1 MRKSSLIL
9 LLAMAFVLT
18 TVAAGFSSSI
28 VDGPCKEICKDWHY
42 GLQLDLTYDCNTPYQ
57 GTATCPPC
65 PQFDYESARGYCTT
79 MASPGSVSEY
89 NAHGIIMKV
98 CDCPDPNFDITK
110 SYGIRIEI
118 VEPAT
123 GVYFTNSNTSGA
135 DYTCATGCANG
146 IQNIYVS
153 AIGDTTDES
162 RFCPYPCVATAPAA
176 AATAFVMAYEPVNS
190 GKVLFDPAT
199 HDKQPDPVTGDREE
213 CCLDC
218 IGNLAKSIQTTCVQ
232 PFMVANSPYL
242 MIDVP
247 TMVWDPKII
256 AEGDEVVLKVI
267 ITGETDAA
275 VCPTCND
282 LCDCTVKVG
291 IFGCEKAIPASK
303 CYTCFPYLTAVDDE
317 AWWAGLALTNAGS
330 RADVVIEF
338 YAGGESVSVN
348 IPLLANSVTVYA
360 LSQISELSALAGK
373 GPIYA
378 QAISTVPTTSGGTI
392 AAQVTGFAIMGDG
405 TQAYGYLTKCGLCG
419 CNDCD

>member
-28 VDGPCKEICKDWHY
+28 VEGPCKEICKDWNY
-42 GLQLDLTYDCNTPYQ
+42 GLKLDLTYDCEQPYQ

-79 MASPGSVSEY
+79 TSSSDSVSNY
-89 NAHGIIMKV
+89 NAHGIIFKV
-98 CDCPDPNFDITK
+98 CDCPDPDFDITK

-123 GVYFTNSNTSGA
+123 GVYFTNSNTSGG
-135 DYTCATGCANG
+135 DYGCATGCANG
-146 IQNIYVS
+146 TQNIYVS
-153 AIGDTTDES
+153 ALGNTTDES
-162 RFCPYPCVATAPAA
+162 RFCPMPCDGTP
-176 AATAFVMAYEPVNS
+176 FVMGYAPVNS

-218 IGNLAKSIQTTCVQ
+218 VGNLAKSVQTDCLQ
-232 PFMVANSPYL
+232 PFMISASPYI

-256 AEGDEVVLKVI
+256 AEGDEVVIKVI
-267 ITGETDAA
+267 ITGETGAS

-291 IFGCEKAIPASK
+291 EFGCPKSQPAKK
-303 CYTCFPYLTAVDDE
+303 CYTCFPYFTSLDD
-317 AWWAGLALTNAGS
+317 AGWWSGFALTNAS
-330 RADVVIEF
+330 SSDATVVMKF
-338 YAGGESVSVN
+338 YAGGDMASISFTV
-348 IPLLANSVTVYA
+348 PANSVDVKA
-360 LSQISELSALAGK
+360 LSQIPELADLAGK
-373 GPIYA
+373 GAMYA
-378 QAISTVPTTSGGTI
+378 TAVSGIPLPDGGTY
-392 AAQVTGFAIMGDG
+392 APKMSGFAIMGDG
-405 TQAYGYLTKCGLCG
+405 AQAYGYLSKYGDCG
-419 CNDCD
+419 CY